1 MIDPPFAEAQPLG
14 DEVSGTGSP
23 ATPTQGVV
31 DPAGVNGFVDP
42 QSAFPRRAFRIDRVE
57 DYRMDR
63 YVAERDAWSL
73 NVIGKC
79 FRLKETE
86 LEDAP
91 DFSSRRPSNI
101 FKAQCLVHFDPDK
114 KEFLPSTVRYA
125 RKRLYFVGCS
135 IDEVSDYELFP
146 VGSFHARAQDRERL
160 YVFAN
165 FDGDQAAEES
175 HLTHPDP
182 DH

>member
-42 QSAFPRRAFRIDRVE
+42 QSAFPRHTFRIKRIE

-63 YVAERDAWSL
+63 YVTERDAWSL
-73 NVIGKC
+73 DVIGKC
-79 FRLKETE
+79 FRFKEME

-91 DFSSRRPSNI
+91 DFSSRHPSNI
-101 FKAQCLVHFDPDK
+101 FKVQYLVHFDPDK

-125 RKRLYFVGCS
+125 RKRLYFVGYS
-135 IDEVSDYELFP
+135 IDVVSDYELFP
-146 VGSFHARAQDRERL
+146 TSVIS
-160 YVFAN
+160 V
-165 FDGDQAAEES
+165 
-175 HLTHPDP
+175 LTYILGTRGIHVTRSLLT
-182 DH
+182 